1 MSYVNFLVRINVD
14 PLDVFSF
21 NEDSELSVEKVLR
34 KTLGPCLEVQKQ
46 QQNNSE
52 NNSNLHPSCA
62 RPHIEITPNSIS
74 SNLNSSIETSDI
86 KVEPL
91 AFTGPKADDTLSQ
104 HSNTEN
110 STSIST
116 SLTMNKNRRIYI
128 MRHGERVDFTFGTWI
143 PYCFDEF
150 NNYLRKDLN
159 MPKVLPKR

>member
-1 MSYVNFLVRINVD
+1 MDVASIND
-14 PLDVFSF
+14 
-21 NEDSELSVEKVLR
+21 DSELSVEKILR
-34 KTLGPCLEVQKQ
+34 KTLGPCLEVQQQQQQ
-46 QQNNSE
+46 QQNS
-52 NNSNLHPSCA
+52 SSLHLPSCA
-62 RPHIEITPNSIS
+62 TPQIEITPNSITS
-74 SNLNSSIETSDI
+74 TLTSSIGTSDI

-91 AFTGPKADDTLSQ
+91 ILVGPKADDTLSQ

-110 STSIST
+110 STSISA

-150 NNYLRKDLN
+150 NNYVRKDLN